1 VLSAV
6 PRSFVREAAV
16 HVQSVDQAP
25 KNRRGGGQVSHLVL
39 APEQFGSH
47 NMAVTWVEALPGS
60 QQSLHAHANR
70 EQVYVIVQ
78 GRGRMIVDD
87 DEEDVSAGMLV
98 FTPPGA
104 RHAIRNPG
112 PEPLLYISAT
122 SPPFEMP
129 TGEFA
134 YELPMSSPNR

>member
-1 VLSAV
+1 
-6 PRSFVREAAV
+6 V
-16 HVQSVDQAP
+16 HVQTIDQAP
-25 KNRRGGGQVSHLVL
+25 KNRRGGGQVSHLLL

-60 QQSLHAHANR
+60 QQSPHAHANR

-78 GRGRMIVDD
+78 GHGRMIVDE
-87 DEEDVSAGMLV
+87 DEEDVGAGMLV
-98 FTPPGA
+98 FIPPGA

-112 PEPLLYISAT
+112 PERLLYISAT

-129 TGEFA
+129 AGEFA
-134 YELPMSSPNR
+134 YGVPPSSPSR